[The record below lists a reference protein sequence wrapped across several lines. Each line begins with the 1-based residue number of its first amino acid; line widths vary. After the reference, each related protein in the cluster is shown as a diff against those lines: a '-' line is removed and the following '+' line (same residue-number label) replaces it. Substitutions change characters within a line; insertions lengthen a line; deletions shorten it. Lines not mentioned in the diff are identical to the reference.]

1 MPGMHR
7 IAEAMAQGGIGGL
20 TAIMSKPGEPKRCGI
35 SPAAPASAGIGIKLN
50 GMPILMLT
58 EMLTQLVGRPVV
70 DKTGLNGLYDY
81 EITIDVPTLMRMYA
95 ELGVNLPNAAAS
107 LPEGPSLMTTLQ
119 ENLGLKLAAQRGP
132 GQVLVVDSAE
142 PPTPD

>member
-1 MPGMHR
+1 MLEA
-7 IAEAMAQGGIGGL
+7 IARDGIGGL
-20 TAIMSKPGEPKRCGI
+20 TAMMAKPGESRACTI
-35 SPAAPASAGIGIKLN
+35 SPGARTSAGIGIRLN
-50 GMPILMLT
+50 GMPIVMLT

-119 ENLGLKLAAQRGP
+119 ENLGLKLVAQRGP
-132 GQVLVVDSAE
+132 GQVLVVDSVA